1 MNIAVKQT
9 YARPEKRRFKIL
21 RLCPIDSE
29 IGRYANAKRHRERI
43 EPITEAWKEFVM
55 RHGFEP
61 SLKEWGR
68 KARADIR
75 TIKKVIA
82 DIYFQ
87 LIRDRVVKALVKTG
101 VSQLLHLGLRT
112 LKKEPISRTEEPFLK
127 RSPGIS
133 SSNWLT
139 PIKISV
145 SGDDFRQRRDDV
157 IKVSRLEKIMPVAE
171 NEKNR
176 YTSDIAK
183 FGDYRDDALYQETRE
198 RFLARKKEKENG
210 YGIFKGRGRE
220 STLSNR
226 RGTGGLESVNE
237 GRGGAESFIGR
248 VFAYG
253 ADRGRHEKADRE
265 KQRREY
271 VEDARS
277 AAEWDYDT
285 L

>member
-1 MNIAVKQT
+1 MSQVKVKSKSGD
-9 YARPEKRRFKIL
+9 RSFKVL
-21 RLCPIDSE
+21 RLCPIDAKIASA
-29 IGRYANAKRHRERI
+29 ANAKRHRERI
-43 EPITEAWKEFVM
+43 EPITEAFVEFVE
-55 RHGFEP
+55 RYGFEP

-75 TIKKVIA
+75 TIKKVKS
-82 DIYFQ
+82 DLHFQ
-87 LIRDRVVKALVKTG
+87 VRRNRVLRSLVFTG
-101 VSQLLHLGLRT
+101 GSELLHLEART

-127 RSPGIS
+127 RSLGIS
-133 SSNWLT
+133 SSNSLP
-139 PIKISV
+139 PIRIGV
-145 SGDDFRQRRDDV
+145 AGNDFRQRRDDV

-220 STLSNR
+220 GTLSNR